1 MEEHKIKECFC
12 RLEYAE
18 TLSDQEALS
27 IYREVLEYIAQQPNK
42 DESLIAIAEK
52 AYKGLTELSRSENEY
67 IWEVSTQL
75 LASYE
80 HLIIEECAER

>member
-18 TLSDQEALS
+18 TLSEQEALS
-27 IYREVLEYIAQQPNK
+27 IYREVLEEISQQPNK
-42 DESLIAIAEK
+42 DKSLIAIAKK
-52 AYKGLTELSRSENEY
+52 AYKGLIGLSRSENEY

-75 LASYE
+75 LDCYE
-80 HLIIEECAER
+80 HLMGVGDTGD

>member
-18 TLSDQEALS
+18 TLSDQEALN
-27 IYREVLEYIAQQPNK
+27 IYREVLENIAKQPNK
-42 DESLIAIAEK
+42 DESHIAIAEK
-52 AYKGLTELSRSENEY
+52 AYKGLIELSRSENEY

-75 LASYE
+75 LDCYE
-80 HLIIEECAER
+80 HLFDE

>member
-1 MEEHKIKECFC
+1 MNRFFDSFQCFLHYTS
-12 RLEYAE
+12 RAAYGH
-18 TLSDQEALS
+18 SDPTFF
-27 IYREVLEYIAQQPNK
+27 I
-42 DESLIAIAEK
+42 IAIAEK
-52 AYKGLTELSRSENEY
+52 AYKGLIELSRSENEY